1 MMDTRKL
8 TTVLAMALLV
18 FALIALAV
26 PVAGRPSD
34 NIIVNGADVIRQ
46 ESVASSQGL
55 TDSTVNVGPRIIVQ
69 YANTL
74 RAVYLSAVPGA
85 FQTLLGLVSD
95 RIVFEHANTNR
106 QLDLAAVPAAFQTL
120 LSRVTDRI
128 IFEHANTNRQ
138 FDLASVPGNFRTL
151 LAQVTDRIIFQYANT
166 HRSLSLVYPRTLVND
181 TTLPQ
186 ISNVK
191 AEAMGNDTAS
201 ITWATDEFA
210 DSQVS
215 YGVQSGQYTG
225 TASDPLYVKQ
235 HVITLTA
242 IISGTTY
249 YYQVRSTDQSNNRST
264 SSENSFKFQPDFHVF
279 LPVVLKQS

>member
-1 MMDTRKL
+1 MIAQTGAPLLRAA
-8 TTVLAMALLV
+8 VLLLV
-18 FALIALAV
+18 VSMMLIFAFPTGGQPADDIVVNNAKVITRTGITMNQGLSNSIALA
-26 PVAGRPSD
+26 
-34 NIIVNGADVIRQ
+34 
-46 ESVASSQGL
+46 
-55 TDSTVNVGPRIIVQ
+55 GPRVVVEYTNDLRRMGLAALPNPFLTRLDQ
-69 YANTL
+69 VTARVVVEYANTIRHNNL
-74 RAVYLSAVPGA
+74 AVSTAL
-85 FQTLLGLVSD
+85 QTLLGQVS
-95 RIVFEHANTNR
+95 N
-106 QLDLAAVPAAFQTL
+106 
-120 LSRVTDRI
+120 
-128 IFEHANTNRQ
+128 
-138 FDLASVPGNFRTL
+138 
-151 LAQVTDRIIFQYANT
+151 RIIFQYANT
-166 HRSLSLVYPRTLVND
+166 NRNLSLAYPRTLIND
-181 TTLPQ
+181 TAPPQ

-225 TASDPLYVKQ
+225 TVSDPLYVKQ